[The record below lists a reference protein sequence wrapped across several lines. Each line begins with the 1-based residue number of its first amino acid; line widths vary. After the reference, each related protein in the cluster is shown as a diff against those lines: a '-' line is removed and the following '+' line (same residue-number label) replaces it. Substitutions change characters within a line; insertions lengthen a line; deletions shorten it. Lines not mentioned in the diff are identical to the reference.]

1 MAGVSHVLI
10 LSLGNP
16 GAYINTLHSAGHIA
30 LEALRRELMLPPFA
44 KSRMLGGKMALTTTS
59 VGPVTTTEGRTG
71 TGTGTGTQ
79 YTMMQSPTLMN
90 VSGPWVARVWRDALH
105 SQKLDR
111 GGSGSNSSSS
121 RLDAGEAPI
130 TDGDQLGLILV
141 HDDLEE
147 AMGVLKSRPW
157 ARSHRGHNGL
167 KSTNTS
173 LLRNEFPNARWAKL
187 SVGIGR
193 PDARDKSSV
202 ADFVLRQMTADER
215 ATLEDGLGAGLLAT
229 IQRIQAQWAAGQ
241 EVGDPPLKPPK
252 PPKQPKS
259 RPQTRPQTRPA

>member
-30 LEALRRELMLPPFA
+30 LEALRRELMLPPFV
-44 KSRMLGGKMALTTTS
+44 KSRMLGGKAALTTTS
-59 VGPVTTTEGRTG
+59 VGPVTTTECSSGAR
-71 TGTGTGTQ
+71 

-105 SQKLDR
+105 AQRSDR
-111 GGSGSNSSSS
+111 GGSGSNSSSN
-121 RLDAGEAPI
+121 RPDADKAPDFDGE
-130 TDGDQLGLILV
+130 QLGLILV

-147 AMGVLKSRPW
+147 AMGVLKPRPW
-157 ARSHRGHNGL
+157 TRSHRGHNGL

-202 ADFVLRQMTADER
+202 ADFVLRQMTVDER
-215 ATLEDGLGAGLLAT
+215 AALEDGLGAGLLAT

-241 EVGDPPLKPPK
+241 EVEDP
-252 PPKQPKS
+252 PPKQQKQPKQP
-259 RPQTRPQTRPA
+259 RLRPQTRPA